1 MQKPRVVRVCKPR
14 DCLLADGKC
23 SELAADYYCKKCGF
37 SWGTGSLTGVDVQ
50 KIRFKYWA
58 NFGCCDK
65 NSDELGKDVCEFTGD
80 GKVKH
85 LVYPVMGKKVLYN
98 DVFMDVCDGE
108 SYEMTVTYIDGRK
121 KKVNGDVDCTEID
134 EAVF

>member
-1 MQKPRVVRVCKPR
+1 M
-14 DCLLADGKC
+14 
-23 SELAADYYCKKCGF
+23 
-37 SWGTGSLTGVDVQ
+37 DVQ
-50 KIRFKYWA
+50 KIRSKYWT

-65 NSDELGKDVCEFTGD
+65 NSDELGKDVYEFTS
-80 GKVKH
+80 
-85 LVYPVMGKKVLYN
+85 
-98 DVFMDVCDGE
+98 DGE